1 MRPEPLF
8 NVGDRV
14 CVVSPKSC
22 VFGCNNQMLEYTN
35 CEGTIVSRV
44 WESLDRRYAYRLDVD
59 DSHFMWC
66 ESSIEP
72 VSAADIEESDANIG
86 ILLGGV
92 S

>member
-8 NVGDRV
+8 NVGDHI

-22 VFGCNNQMLEYTN
+22 VFGCNNQMLKYAN
-35 CEGTIVSRV
+35 CEGTIMSRV
-44 WESLDRRYAYRLDVD
+44 WESLDKQYAYRIDVD

-66 ESSIEP
+66 ESSIEL
-72 VSAADIEESDANIG
+72 VRSVDIEESDGDIS
-86 ILLGGV
+86 ILL

>member
-8 NVGDRV
+8 NVGDHI

-22 VFGCNNQMLEYTN
+22 VFGCNKQMLEYAN
-35 CEGTIVSRV
+35 CEGTILSRK
-44 WESLDRRYAYRLDVD
+44 WESLDKQYAYRIDVD

-66 ESSIEP
+66 ESSIKL
-72 VSAADIEESDANIG
+72 VRYVDIEESDGDIST
-86 ILLGGV
+86 LL

>member
-8 NVGDRV
+8 NVGDHI

-22 VFGCNNQMLEYTN
+22 IFGCNNQMLEYAN
-35 CEGTIVSRV
+35 CEGTILSRV
-44 WESLDRRYAYRLDVD
+44 WESLEKAYSYRLDVD

-66 ESSIEP
+66 ESSIGL
-72 VSAADIEESDANIG
+72 VQTADIEESDNDISA
-86 ILLGGV
+86 LL